1 MSGLAMLEQ
10 MVSRGKAWADRRKSK
25 KPMGII
31 GENSGWGN
39 HIDWFDFDA
48 RRIWGHLPNMLE
60 KGDILAARMQS
71 GKTALFRVTVVDR
84 KWNPPD
90 MFFASVE
97 DVGYEDAP

>member
-1 MSGLAMLEQ
+1 
-10 MVSRGKAWADRRKSK
+10 
-25 KPMGII
+25 
-31 GENSGWGN
+31 
-39 HIDWFDFDA
+39 
-48 RRIWGHLPNMLE
+48 
-60 KGDILAARMQS
+60 MQS